1 MKDKNIAAVLAFFL
15 GTFGIHRFY
24 LGQIYLG
31 IIYCFLAMTGI
42 SAVLGFID
50 AIILFSMPQEK
61 FDGKYNWRELYKNSP
76 DRPRDWQQRMEQ
88 RYDQRKSSEER
99 DVAFEERRR
108 QNEERERERQ
118 MRAREEMLQQEERK
132 AQMEKLTKLKSEA
145 VQKFKDFDYDDAI
158 VLFQKVLAINEKD
171 VATHFNLACAY
182 SLNEQT
188 QKAIYHLDRAVAYGF
203 NDFEKIKSH
212 EALAY
217 IRIQDEF
224 AAFAEN
230 NFRLISK
237 DAPPQKE
244 KEKVEI
250 VMEQPLELASP
261 QPDLLQSK
269 PSDLLDQL
277 QRLGDLRSKGI
288 LTEDEFQREKQKLL
302 G

>member
-61 FDGKYNWRELYKNSP
+61 FDGKYNWRELYKNSS

-118 MRAREEMLQQEERK
+118 MRARGEILQQEERK
-132 AQMEKLTKLKSEA
+132 AKLEELVKLKTDG

-182 SLNEQT
+182 SLNEET
-188 QKAIYHLDRAVAYGF
+188 KKAIYHLDRAVVNGF
-203 NDFEKIKSH
+203 NDFEKIKTH

-230 NFRLISK
+230 NFRLATKNIL
-237 DAPPQKE
+237 PE

-250 VMEQPLELASP
+250 VVEQPLTLASP

-269 PSDLLDQL
+269 PADLLDQL
-277 QRLGDLRSKGI
+277 QKLGELKNRGI